1 MLTELFTSKTRI
13 KLLMKLFLNPE
24 VSCYLRELADE
35 FHASPNAIKT
45 ELDSL
50 SKAGYLTKRQNGRSI
65 FFRAN
70 SKHPFFPEI
79 SSIVRKTLGIDR
91 LIDEVMAELG
101 EVHEVYILDDY
112 ALGKDTGLIDLLV
125 VGEIN
130 RDKLGSLATIT
141 EARIKRKIR
150 ILSLT
155 PDEFDDSRD
164 IFLNRPHWK
173 VV

>member
-13 KLLMKLFLNPE
+13 KLLTKLFLNPG

-35 FHASPNAIKT
+35 FSVSPNAIKT

-50 SKAGYLTKRQNGRSI
+50 SSAGYLTKKQNGRSI

-70 SKHPFFPEI
+70 KKHPFFPEI
-79 SSIVRKTLGIDR
+79 SSIIRKTLGIDR
-91 LIDEVMAELG
+91 LVTQVMNDLG
-101 EVHEVYILDDY
+101 EVHSVYILDDY
-112 ALGKDTGLIDLLV
+112 AQGRDTGLIDVLV
-125 VGEIN
+125 VGEI
-130 RDKLGSLATIT
+130 DKEKLINLASIT
-141 EARIKRKIR
+141 EGKINRKIR
-150 ILSLT
+150 LMSLD
-155 PDEFDDSRD
+155 PDEFDKSQD